1 MRSAIV
7 TFVLLLALPACS
19 EGPFA
24 PVTEAEEREIR
35 AALAG
40 RSFRQFDPS
49 KDGSPRK
56 GVIIDFFSG
65 VGLWAQYAEGS
76 HAIDE
81 WEIAASDYRIEQT
94 SDGSVIKLHFTA
106 PRSERTLPDPC
117 ADCVEF
123 SGLSISIRDVFDEDK
138 IRFRV
143 DDPQD
148 SLPSPFPVFGSWTR
162 FEEDIY
168 YD

>member
-1 MRSAIV
+1 MRSAAV
-7 TFVLLLALPACS
+7 TLLLLLAFPACS

-24 PVTEAEEREIR
+24 PVTEAEEEEIK

-56 GVIIDFFSG
+56 GVIIDFCGG
-65 VGLWAQYAEGS
+65 VGLWAQYSEGS
-76 HAIDE
+76 SALEE
-81 WEIAASDYRIEQT
+81 WEIVASDYRIERRG
-94 SDGSVIKLHFTA
+94 DGSVIRIRFTS
-106 PRSERTLPDPC
+106 PRSQRTLRAAC
-117 ADCVEF
+117 SNCVESSGF
-123 SGLSISIRDVFDEDK
+123 SVSVRDVFDAGR

-143 DDPQD
+143 DDPRG

-162 FEEDIY
+162 FEEDVY

>member
-1 MRSAIV
+1 MRPAVV
-7 TFVLLLALPACS
+7 TFLLLLTLAACS
-19 EGPFA
+19 EGPFS
-24 PVTEAEEREIR
+24 PVTEVEEQEIKV
-35 AALAG
+35 AIAG

-56 GVIIDFFSG
+56 GVIIHFFSG
-65 VGLWAQYAEGS
+65 VGLWAQYSEGG
-76 HAIDE
+76 HALDE
-81 WEIAASDYRIEQT
+81 WEIVTSDYRIEQT
-94 SDGSVIKLHFTA
+94 RDGSIIRIHFTS
-106 PRSERTLPDPC
+106 PRSERNLPTAC
-117 ADCVEF
+117 SDCVES
-123 SGLSISIRDVFDEDK
+123 SGFSISIRDVFDAGR

-148 SLPSPFPVFGSWTR
+148 SLPSPFPVFGSWTS

>member
-1 MRSAIV
+1 MGDCRQRLSHR
-7 TFVLLLALPACS
+7 TD
-19 EGPFA
+19 
-24 PVTEAEEREIR
+24 ERW
-35 AALAG
+35 
-40 RSFRQFDPS
+40 
-49 KDGSPRK
+49 
-56 GVIIDFFSG
+56 FSH
-65 VGLWAQYAEGS
+65 Q
-76 HAIDE
+76 
-81 WEIAASDYRIEQT
+81 
-94 SDGSVIKLHFTA
+94 LHFTA

-123 SGLSISIRDVFDEDK
+123 SGLSISIRDVFDEEK

>member
-1 MRSAIV
+1 M
-7 TFVLLLALPACS
+7 
-19 EGPFA
+19 
-24 PVTEAEEREIR
+24 
-35 AALAG
+35 
-40 RSFRQFDPS
+40 
-49 KDGSPRK
+49 
-56 GVIIDFFSG
+56 
-65 VGLWAQYAEGS
+65 
-76 HAIDE
+76 
-81 WEIAASDYRIEQT
+81 
-94 SDGSVIKLHFTA
+94 
-106 PRSERTLPDPC
+106 
-117 ADCVEF
+117 EF